1 MVTLQEEQQWAL
13 SLWLIEAFYRMQA
26 GDMCVNNALKDV
38 LVLPFLCDGVR
49 LAERSVIVVPKF
61 SEQNEDAEMEEYS
74 LEENE
79 FYGPSQEPSE
89 DPVSSFDDGIY
100 EY

>member
-1 MVTLQEEQQWAL
+1 
-13 SLWLIEAFYRMQA
+13 
-26 GDMCVNNALKDV
+26 MCVNGALKDV
-38 LVLPFLCDGVR
+38 LVLPFLCDGVQ
-49 LAERSVIVVPKF
+49 LIERSKVVVPKF
-61 SEQNEDAEMEEYS
+61 SEENEDAEMEEYS
-74 LEENE
+74 MDERE